1 MSALSDL
8 QATLD
13 PSRKSWVESAND
25 STNDFSIQ
33 NLPFGI
39 FSDKNNDAR
48 RVGVA
53 IGDEIVDLSVLKSAG
68 LLKLP
73 TGSADQFI
81 ALKDRA
87 FEQDTL
93 NDFISLGR
101 DAWRSVR
108 IQLSNLL
115 ARDTATLRDDSA
127 LRSKALVRQSDA
139 QLHLPVQIPGYTDFY
154 SSKEH
159 ATNVGSMFRDPKNA
173 LLPNWSEMPIGYNG
187 RASSV
192 VVSGTPVRR
201 PNGQLKLPDQERPV
215 FGACRKL
222 DIELETGFVIGSG
235 NTLGEPIAC
244 ADAEAHIFGMVLLND
259 WSARDI
265 QQWEYVPLGPFN
277 AKTFA
282 TTISP
287 WIVTLDALE
296 PFRVEQ
302 PAQEP
307 QPLAYLRHEGKHA
320 FDISLEVTLRPQAA
334 KQATTIS
341 RTNFKHM
348 YWTMAQQLAHHTV
361 SGCNTRV
368 GDLMG
373 SGTISGPTADSCGSL
388 LESTWN
394 GKNPLELKEGGTRGF
409 IEDGDEL
416 TLAGWCQGDGY
427 RVGFGTCV
435 GEILPARK

>member
-68 LLKLP
+68 LLTLP
-73 TGSADQFI
+73 TASADQSI
-81 ALKDRA
+81 ATKDRA

-115 ARDTATLRDDSA
+115 ARDTAILRDDSV
-127 LRSKALVRQSDA
+127 LRSKVLVRQSDA
-139 QLHLPVQIPGYTDFY
+139 QLHLPVRIPGYTDFY

-222 DIELETGFVIGSG
+222 DIELETGFVIGAG
-235 NTLGEPIAC
+235 NVLGEPIAC

-277 AKTFA
+277 SKGFA

-302 PAQEP
+302 PVQEP
-307 QPLAYLRHEGKHA
+307 QPLAYLRHDGKHT
-320 FDISLEVTLRPQAA
+320 FDISLEVTLRPKTA

-388 LESTWN
+388 LESTLN
-394 GKNPLELKEGGTRGF
+394 GKNLLELKEGGTRGF
-409 IEDGDEL
+409 VEDGDEL
-416 TLAGWCQGDGY
+416 TLTGWCQGNGY

>member
-1 MSALSDL
+1 MLARAQETLQSGATMIASGEL

-13 PSRKSWVESAND
+13 PSRKSWVETASD
-25 STNDFSIQ
+25 PGCDFSIQ

-39 FSDKNNDAR
+39 FSDTRNASR

-53 IGDEIVDLSVLKSAG
+53 IGDCVVDLSVLEKAG
-68 LLKLP
+68 LLRLTAAGQP
-73 TGSADQFI
+73 V
-81 ALKDRA
+81 
-87 FEQDTL
+87 FERDAL

-108 IQLSNLL
+108 VQLSSLL
-115 ARDTATLRDDSA
+115 ARDTATLRDDPA
-127 LRSKALVRQSDA
+127 LRERALVPLA
-139 QLHLPVQIPGYTDFY
+139 AATLHLPVEIPGYTDFY

-201 PNGQLKLPDQERPV
+201 PNGQLKLPDAARPV

-222 DIELETGFVIGSG
+222 DIELETGLIIGRA
-235 NTLGEPIAC
+235 NALGEPVAC
-244 ADAEAHIFGMVLLND
+244 AEAEAHIFGIVLLND

-296 PFRVEQ
+296 PFRVAQ
-302 PAQEP
+302 PVQEP
-307 QPLAYLRHEGKHA
+307 QPLDYLR
-320 FDISLEVTLRPQAA
+320 
-334 KQATTIS
+334 
-341 RTNFKHM
+341 
-348 YWTMAQQLAHHTV
+348 
-361 SGCNTRV
+361 
-368 GDLMG
+368 
-373 SGTISGPTADSCGSL
+373 
-388 LESTWN
+388 
-394 GKNPLELKEGGTRGF
+394 
-409 IEDGDEL
+409 
-416 TLAGWCQGDGY
+416 
-427 RVGFGTCV
+427 
-435 GEILPARK
+435 

>member
-1 MSALSDL
+1 
-8 QATLD
+8 
-13 PSRKSWVESAND
+13 
-25 STNDFSIQ
+25 
-33 NLPFGI
+33 
-39 FSDKNNDAR
+39 
-48 RVGVA
+48 
-53 IGDEIVDLSVLKSAG
+53 
-68 LLKLP
+68 LLKL
-73 TGSADQFI
+73 TTASAGQPI
-81 ALKDRA
+81 ATKDWA
-87 FEQDTL
+87 FEQRTL

-101 DAWRSVR
+101 DTWRSVR
-108 IQLSNLL
+108 IQLSHLL
-115 ARDTATLRDDSA
+115 ARDTATLRDDTA
-127 LRSKALVRQSDA
+127 LRAKALVRQSDA

-201 PNGQLKLPDQERPV
+201 PNGQLKLPDAERPV

-222 DIELETGFVIGSG
+222 DIELETGFIIGRG
-235 NTLGEPIAC
+235 NALGEPVAC
-244 ADAEAHIFGMVLLND
+244 KDAEAHIFGMVLLND

-296 PFRVEQ
+296 PFRVAQ

-307 QPLAYLRHEGKHA
+307 QPLDYLHHDGRHA
-320 FDISLEVTLRPQAA
+320 FDIALEVHLRPQAA
-334 KQATTIS
+334 REATTIA
-341 RTNFKHM
+341 RTNFRHM

-373 SGTISGPTADSCGSL
+373 SGTISGPTEDSFGSL
-388 LESTWN
+388 LELTWN
-394 GKNPLELKEGGTRGF
+394 GKKPLELKEGGTRTF

-416 TLAGWCQGDGY
+416 TLGGRCQGEGY

-435 GEILPARK
+435 GEILPAHR

>member
-1 MSALSDL
+1 MNAVNDL

-13 PSRKSWVESAND
+13 ASRKSWIESAND
-25 STNDFSIQ
+25 PAGDFPIQ

-39 FSDKNNDAR
+39 FSDRGNDAR

-53 IGDEIVDLSVLKSAG
+53 IGDQIVDLAGLQAAG
-68 LLKLP
+68 LLNV
-73 TGSADQFI
+73 AAHNVFARD
-81 ALKDRA
+81 A
-87 FEQDTL
+87 L
-93 NDFISLGR
+93 NDFIALGR
-101 DAWRSVR
+101 DVWRSVR
-108 IQLSNLL
+108 IQLSQLL
-115 ARDTATLRDDSA
+115 ARDTATLRDDAA
-127 LRSKALVRQSDA
+127 LRAKVLVRAADA
-139 QLHLPVQIPGYTDFY
+139 RLHLPVQIPGYTDFY

-159 ATNVGSMFRDPKNA
+159 ATNVGAMFRDPKNA

-215 FGACRKL
+215 FGASRKL
-222 DIELETGFVIGSG
+222 DIELETGFIIGGG
-235 NTLGEPIAC
+235 NALGEPIAC
-244 ADAEAHIFGMVLLND
+244 EDAEAHIFGMVLLND

-287 WIVTLDALE
+287 WVVTLDALE
-296 PFRVEQ
+296 PFRVAQ
-302 PAQEP
+302 PVQEP
-307 QPLAYLRHEGKHA
+307 EPLAYLRHRGKHA
-320 FDISLEVTLRPQAA
+320 FDIHLEVTLRAQPARQAS
-334 KQATTIS
+334 TIA
-341 RTNFKHM
+341 RTNFKYM

-361 SGCNTRV
+361 AGCNTRV

-373 SGTISGPTADSCGSL
+373 SGTISGPTEDSYGSL
-388 LESTWN
+388 LELTWN
-394 GKNPLELKEGGTRGF
+394 GKKPLALKEGGTRTF

-416 TLAGWCQGDGY
+416 TLVGWCQGDGY
-427 RVGFGTCV
+427 RVGFGACAA
-435 GEILPARK
+435 EILPARG